1 MNMSPGNLA
10 RARGR
15 DWVIQSGSSED
26 LLCLRPL
33 TGSDDEV
40 VYIVPSLEREPVT
53 DAVFP
58 LPDPD
63 GLGNM
68 EEGSLFRTSAM
79 LRLRNGT
86 GPLRCMGNI
95 AVEPRSYQL
104 TPLLMALRLDT
115 VRMLIADDVGIGK
128 TIEACLI
135 AKELMERFEV
145 ERFCVLCPSHLVNQ
159 WVGELRDH
167 FNLPAVALTAS
178 SVYSLEKKVP
188 RDMDITEH
196 YPVTVISLDY
206 IKTPS
211 RRDSFIH
218 KAPELVI
225 VDEAHTCTE
234 KTGGEAHQR
243 FELLKRL
250 AADRKRHMVL
260 LTATP
265 HSGDSLAFGNLLS
278 LIDPKFSSLADY
290 DMSRDSALRSELG
303 AHFVQR
309 QRADLVQYG
318 DQPNFA
324 HRLTSEV
331 TYSFNGEWKE
341 FFDEARAY
349 CASLGN
355 KDNPSGTIWYAI
367 LALYRCIASS
377 PASAIHALESRIG
390 KASDDDGE
398 GGYDDVADLFDQ
410 DSGAVKDLDV
420 SLSSDRKN
428 LKKAKELLD
437 SARIL
442 KTLDDPKYD
451 CLVDVLKKR
460 IFRPDEYS
468 STGFIPIVFCRYIS
482 TAQYV
487 GEKLRK
493 TFPKRHV
500 EIVTGEMT
508 SEEREA
514 CVASLVAYDSPILVA
529 TDCLSEGINLQN
541 QFTAVIHY
549 DLAWNPTR
557 HEQREGRIDRFGQ
570 SSAYVKCVMIYGK
583 DNPVDGLIMKV
594 ILEKARQIRDSLG
607 VLVPVPENGKAIQSA
622 MIQATML
629 KQSTDNSGQLYFDF
643 GEIEEVSDSL
653 EKPWQDA
660 ADKAKRN
667 RTIFAQRSIHPDE
680 VMKVL
685 SREKAVLG
693 SDDDT
698 ERFVT
703 AVIAT
708 VTRSVIQPSPDH
720 CYIFNLDSFL
730 DESLRRDAQDR
741 GLSGMFKASFRFPAP
756 AGYTYIH
763 RSHPLVSMLS
773 SYAFE
778 YVLSDYKDRQFS
790 LGTRCSCIETGTV
803 DELTTLYLIRLRMQI
818 VSDRNAVIRSSMAE
832 ETVVLRLNEG
842 KLTQVNSSTLSKLFS
857 ARPDANIS
865 QRYARE
871 VIASAIDDYKAHDSS
886 LDSIIEERR
895 QQLIDDIRTTRA
907 ASATTGRIDVRPCLP
922 VDLLGVYSFVP
933 SGEDI

>member
-40 VYIVPSLEREPVT
+40 VYIVPSLEREGVT

-58 LPDPD
+58 MPDPD
-63 GLGNM
+63 ALGNM

-95 AVEPRSYQL
+95 AVEPRGYQL
-104 TPLLMALRLDT
+104 TPLLMALRLET

-128 TIEACLI
+128 TIEAGLI
-135 AKELMERFEV
+135 AKEMMDRFEV
-145 ERFCVLCPSHLVNQ
+145 SRLSVLCPSHLVSQ

-167 FNLPAVALTAS
+167 FNLPAVALTSS
-178 SVYSLEKKVP
+178 SVQTLEKKVP
-188 RDMDITEH
+188 RDMDITEQ

-206 IKTPS
+206 IKTPK
-211 RRDSFIH
+211 RRDNFIH

-234 KTGGEAHQR
+234 KAGGEAHQR

-250 AADRKRHMVL
+250 ATDRKRHMVL

-265 HSGDSLAFGNLLS
+265 HSGDSQAFGNLLS
-278 LIDPKFSSLADY
+278 LIDPKFSVLADY
-290 DMSRDSALRSELG
+290 DMSRDTALRRELG

-341 FFDEARAY
+341 FFEEARAY
-349 CASLGN
+349 CASLGD
-355 KDNPSGTIWYAI
+355 KSNPSGTIWYAI

-377 PASAIHALESRIG
+377 PASAIHALETRIG
-390 KASDDDGE
+390 RDSSDDEEGE
-398 GGYDDVADLFDQ
+398 YDDTADLFDR
-410 DSGAVKDLDV
+410 DSEIVKDLDV
-420 SLSSDRKN
+420 SLSADRRN
-428 LKKAKELLD
+428 LKKAKELLE

-442 KTLDDPKYD
+442 MDLDDPKFD
-451 CLVDVLKKR
+451 CLADVLKKR
-460 IFRPDEYS
+460 IFKPDEYS
-468 STGFIPIVFCRYIS
+468 ITGFTPIVFCRYIS
-482 TAQYV
+482 TAKYV

-508 SEEREA
+508 SEEREEH
-514 CVASLVAYDSPILVA
+514 VAALAGYDSPILVA

-570 SSAYVKCVMIYGK
+570 SAPYVKCVMIYGN
-583 DNPVDGLIMKV
+583 DNPVDGLIMNV
-594 ILEKARQIRDSLG
+594 ILRKAEEIRSSLG
-607 VLVPVPENGKAIQSA
+607 VLVPVPEDGKAIQSA

-643 GEIEEVSDSL
+643 GELEEVADSL

-685 SREKAVLG
+685 SQEKEVLG

-698 ERFVT
+698 ERFLT

-708 VTRSVIQPSPDH
+708 VTRSVIQPSLDH
-720 CYIFNLDSFL
+720 CYVFNLDSIL
-730 DESLRRDAQDR
+730 DDSLRRDAADR
-741 GLSGMFKASFRFPAP
+741 GLSGTFKASFRFPAP

-778 YVLSDYKDRQFS
+778 HVLSDYKDRQYS
-790 LGTRCSCIETGTV
+790 LGTRCSCIETGAV
-803 DELTTLYLIRLRMQI
+803 EELTTLYLIRLRLQVI
-818 VSDRNAVIRSSMAE
+818 SDRNTVVRSSMAE
-832 ETVVLRLNEG
+832 ETLVLRLCEG
-842 KLTQVNSSTLSKLFS
+842 QLEVVDSATISGLFG
-857 ARPDANIS
+857 ARPKANIS
-865 QRYARE
+865 PRYARD
-871 VIASAIDDYKAHDSS
+871 VIAGAISDYEAHSDG
-886 LDSIIEERR
+886 LTRIVEKRR
-895 QQLIDDIRTTRA
+895 QKLLDDIRTTRA
-907 ASATTGRIDVRPCLP
+907 ASATTGRVEVRPCMP
-922 VDLLGVYSFVP
+922 VDLLGVYSFTP